1 MWIVGSRSI
10 RRNLPAVVNGRQTFF
25 WKVALLLLFAGFC
38 SSQSLTPDQ
47 AVDRYLAGS
56 RERQPGCSDQVF
68 AVQIDASLP
77 NLKKQGSMSGLKV
90 VSRTGQTVYR
100 DLRFTGDKFIKT
112 SVIARFLAH
121 DAKPPEEVTGT
132 GVTRQNYSF
141 LYDRTS
147 SYNGLV
153 AYVFHLKPMRKRVGL
168 FEGELW
174 LDATTAAPLRL
185 WGDFVKSP
193 SIFVR
198 NFRLVQDYQHIGQ
211 CFQPLRLLL
220 TVETRIAGKVEMAVW
235 LHPIDS
241 QSATAADGC
250 GPASAAVPGRGQ

>member
-1 MWIVGSRSI
+1 MWIMKHRSI

-25 WKVALLLLFAGFC
+25 RKLALLLLFAGVC
-38 SSQSLTPDQ
+38 SAQSLTPDETI
-47 AVDRYLAGS
+47 DRYLAGS
-56 RERQPGCSDQVF
+56 RDRQPGCSDQVF
-68 AVQIDASLP
+68 AIQIDASLP
-77 NLKKQGSMSGLKV
+77 DLKKQGSMSGLKA

-121 DAKPPEEVTGT
+121 DAKPPEAVAGT
-132 GVTRQNYSF
+132 GVTRENYSF

-147 SYNGLV
+147 AYNGLV

-174 LDATTAAPLRL
+174 LDETTAAPLRL

-198 NFRLVQDYQHIGQ
+198 TFRFVQDYQRIGQ
-211 CFQPLRLLL
+211 CSQPLRLLL

-235 LHPIDS
+235 LHPVDG
-241 QSATAADGC
+241 QSMTAADEC
-250 GPASAAVPGRGQ
+250 GTTSPAIPERGQ